1 MTAVTIDE
9 LLDISDLP
17 VKTLIDAG
25 FDGTK
30 YMHDFS
36 CECMLPVLKALLSP
50 TPQEVAVRD
59 TYYKMTLLL
68 QTALVMNTSDHFQ
81 SIASVTRS
89 LFELWIDLKILAQDT
104 TGEEVRKYHEFPEI
118 ERYRTAEQ
126 MVKFVDAHP
135 QALRMDIS
143 RQRVFHADPER
154 AVRIAK
160 VKTRRKDRKL
170 PAHWTDKDVR
180 SRARSVGQE
189 AKYVEAYP
197 LLSWYVHAGAAGT
210 AGMNRQALDG
220 VIGFC
225 HGRIHEMFVDATS
238 TCAKATKIAN
248 LECFDGWM
256 KGIKEKTGELII
268 QEKMRLLEAKRKQP
282 QTT

>member
-1 MTAVTIDE
+1 MTAVSIDE
-9 LLDISDLP
+9 LLDVSDLP

-36 CECMLPVLKALLSP
+36 CECMLPVLKALLAP

-135 QALRMDIS
+135 LRTS
-143 RQRVFHADPER
+143 RRGEK
-154 AVRIAK
+154 IASS
-160 VKTRRKDRKL
+160 RR
-170 PAHWTDKDVR
+170 T
-180 SRARSVGQE
+180 
-189 AKYVEAYP
+189 
-197 LLSWYVHAGAAGT
+197 
-210 AGMNRQALDG
+210 
-220 VIGFC
+220 
-225 HGRIHEMFVDATS
+225 GRIRTFAVAHAVW
-238 TCAKATKIAN
+238 AK
-248 LECFDGWM
+248 
-256 KGIKEKTGELII
+256 
-268 QEKMRLLEAKRKQP
+268 KQSM
-282 QTT
+282 